1 MFIEH
6 EKISCGCCRSHD
18 ENDRCTC
25 HVHQDISRGLRA
37 KACSYHKTLEAE
49 RAAPAGPRDGL
60 LHSIP
65 RS

>member
-25 HVHQDISRGLRA
+25 HIHQDIPRGLRA
-37 KACSYHKTLEAE
+37 KVCSFHQTQDACRRES
-49 RAAPAGPRDGL
+49 AGDAQVDRRP
-60 LHSIP
+60 
-65 RS
+65 